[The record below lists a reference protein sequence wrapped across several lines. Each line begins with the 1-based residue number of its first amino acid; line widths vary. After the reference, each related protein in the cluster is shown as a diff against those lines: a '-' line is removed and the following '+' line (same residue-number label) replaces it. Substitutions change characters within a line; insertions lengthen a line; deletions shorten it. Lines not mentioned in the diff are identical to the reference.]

1 MKTIK
6 DVKKI
11 YFNAFTDS
19 DVGWGTLVP
28 LEFSKNFPF
37 KPKRMFYVYSVGD
50 KKSRGLHGHYKTE
63 QVLICL
69 HGSCGVV
76 CKDGKDELSILLDSA
91 STGLY
96 IPEMIW
102 DEQVYMSDDTVLLVI
117 ANTNYDTNDYIN
129 NYKEFLTL
137 KDNER
142 NN

>member
-1 MKTIK
+1 MRTIK

-11 YFNAFTDS
+11 HFNAFTDS

-28 LEFSKNFPF
+28 LELSKNLPF
-37 KPKRMFYVYSVGD
+37 EPKRIFYVYSVD
-50 KKSRGLHGHYKTE
+50 NKNKRGLHSHYKTE

-76 CKDGKDELSILLDSA
+76 CKDGESELSVLLDSP

-117 ANTNYDTNDYIN
+117 ANTNYDTKDYIN
-129 NYKEFLTL
+129 DYEEFLTL
-137 KDNER
+137 KADER
-142 NN
+142 N